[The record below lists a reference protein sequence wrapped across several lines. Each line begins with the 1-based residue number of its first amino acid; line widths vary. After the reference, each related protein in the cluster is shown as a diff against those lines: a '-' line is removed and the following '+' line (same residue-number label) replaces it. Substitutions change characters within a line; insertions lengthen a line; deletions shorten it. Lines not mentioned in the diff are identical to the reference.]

1 MIAMKLCWL
10 ILEGIFVL
18 FFLYFGSSTAFALA
32 LLLLLLPPVNTLINL
47 FVKKK
52 IEVSL
57 NSEPNLR
64 KGESGE
70 VEIVIK
76 NNSVFPVFHMGIKLL
91 AENQLNGQK
100 SEHNVSTWLP
110 SKGKQ
115 TETIN
120 TGSDYMTA
128 SE

>member
-70 VEIVIK
+70 VEIIIK
-76 NNSVFPVFHMGIKLL
+76 NNSVFFFG
-91 AENQLNGQK
+91 
-100 SEHNVSTWLP
+100 
-110 SKGKQ
+110 
-115 TETIN
+115 
-120 TGSDYMTA
+120 DC
-128 SE
+128 